1 MLNAKEPV
9 ERESLKRQGS
19 DWWNQFL
26 QEVGSRALNWSGGS
40 FEATI
45 LYSMCVRGWGV

>member
-1 MLNAKEPV
+1 MKMLNDKEPV
-9 ERESLKRQGS
+9 ERESLKSQGN

-26 QEVGSRALNWSGGS
+26 QEVGSRDLNWSGGN

-45 LYSMCVRGWGV
+45 LYSIVRG